1 MYQIKIVSE
10 NNGAEKIYTYNNIA
24 EYKTALEYY
33 GVCEI
38 NANEENTV
46 TIIC

>member
-1 MYQIKIVSE
+1 MYQIKIVGE
-10 NNGAEKIYTYNNIA
+10 NNGSEKIYAYSNIA
-24 EYKTALEYY
+24 EYKAALEYY
-33 GVCEI
+33 GVYGI